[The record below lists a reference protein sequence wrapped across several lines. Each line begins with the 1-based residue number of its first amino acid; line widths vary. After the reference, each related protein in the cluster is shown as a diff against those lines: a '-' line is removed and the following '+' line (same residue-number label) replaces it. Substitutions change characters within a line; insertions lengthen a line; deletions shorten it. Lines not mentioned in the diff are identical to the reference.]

1 MDMFSS
7 RKELPT
13 YLIMTMENR
22 LVVFILSHGRAD
34 RVETYE
40 SLKRAGYSGD
50 LYIVCDNEDKTV
62 DEYNKRYGK
71 EKIIVFDKL
80 DVAKRFDAGDNF
92 DNRKTIFYARNACFD
107 IAEKLGYKYF
117 IELDDDYNI
126 FAYKFSSN
134 YDYIQKWILSLDDV
148 FSAMVEYFETAGITC
163 LAMAQ
168 NRDFIGGRDS
178 WIAKGLNIK
187 RKAMNTLICS
197 TERKFEFVGRV
208 NEDVNTYVLLG
219 SRGKLFIQIPL
230 VVINQQKS
238 QKSKGGMTDVYLD
251 SGTYLKSFY
260 SVMYAP
266 SSVKISLMGDK
277 HKRIHH
283 RINWDSAVPKILRE
297 NDA

>member
-1 MDMFSS
+1 
-7 RKELPT
+7 
-13 YLIMTMENR
+13 MENR

-126 FAYKFSSN
+126 FAYKFNSN

-168 NRDFIGGRDS
+168 NGDFIGGRDS

-208 NEDVNTYVLLG
+208 NEDLNTYVLLG